1 MNLIQSHSYECMYY
15 VVLATKVRLR
25 RRMAYIGTI
34 LRELQI
40 NQYYSNTY
48 ACDEAILNMGVQTRP
63 KSALISHSKW
73 A

>member
-1 MNLIQSHSYECMYY
+1 MN
-15 VVLATKVRLR
+15 VLATKVRLR

-48 ACDEAILNMGVQTRP
+48 ACDEAILNMGVRYYGDTP
-63 KSALISHSKW
+63 EIALISHSKW

>member
-1 MNLIQSHSYECMYY
+1 
-15 VVLATKVRLR
+15 
-25 RRMAYIGTI
+25 MAYIGPI

-48 ACDEAILNMGVQTRP
+48 ACDETILNMGVRYYGNTP
-63 KSALISHSKW
+63 KSALVLPSQKKGLKSLEI